1 MSQTQLSMVV
11 DRSGSMAFQARSAS
25 NAINALIGKQRGEPG
40 SCYLLLNEFSDR
52 ITKVYSGAIQKAPEY
67 IMATGGNTA
76 LNDAIVDTL
85 NTTATRI
92 KKTGVKVRP
101 QLVIC
106 VIVTDGG
113 ENMSSRKI
121 TETRQRVQDALAQGW
136 QIIYLCQDHNS
147 ASYAASLGIQNVQ
160 IYSQS
165 KTQEVYAATNS
176 LVSRMREDSREGRA
190 IRNSFTAKEVSSYS

>member
-1 MSQTQLSMVV
+1 MSQTQLSLVV
-11 DRSGSMAFQARSAS
+11 DKSGSMSRQASAAS

-40 SCYLLLNEFSDR
+40 SCYLLLNEFSDKVQ
-52 ITKVYSGAIQKAPEY
+52 KVYSGPIQKAPSY
-67 IMATGGNTA
+67 FMAAGGFTT
-76 LNDAIVDTL
+76 LNDAIVETMD
-85 NTTATRI
+85 TTATRI
-92 KKTGVKVRP
+92 KKTSLKARP

-113 ENMSSRKI
+113 ENNSKRKI
-121 TETRQRVQDALAQGW
+121 PETRQRVQDALANGW
-136 QIIYLCQDHNS
+136 QIVYLCQDHGS

-160 IYSQS
+160 IYSQN